1 MNDRTFEKCIEQIK
15 AGKQEGLKEIYEAY
29 LPYIYSVI
37 LSVLGNKEDAEDVS
51 CEFFIKLW
59 NTAEK
64 YRPGGGHKTYI
75 TTIARNMAIDFLR
88 KRKRETPADLSGGS
102 EMTENAAYHDGAKD
116 PDAGLAEPADAGFED
131 RLVESMTL
139 RDALATLD
147 DKEREIIN
155 LKIMSG
161 FTFKEIAGILG
172 MPMGTVT
179 WKYNEALK
187 KLRRY
192 GYE

>member
-1 MNDRTFEKCIEQIK
+1 MDDRAFEICIEQIK
-15 AGKQEGLKEIYEAY
+15 SGNQDGLKEIYEAY

-75 TTIARNMAIDFLR
+75 TTIARNMAIDYLR

-102 EMTENAAYHDGAKD
+102 EMTENAAYHES
-116 PDAGLAEPADAGFED
+116 PDEKVSSLYEPADTGFED
-131 RLVESMTL
+131 RLVDSMTL
-139 RDALATLD
+139 KDALSTLD
-147 DKEREIIN
+147 AKEREIIN

-161 FTFKEIAGILG
+161 FTFKEIAQILE

-187 KLRRY
+187 KLRKF